1 MPFDV
6 YIWLKKKFQNTE
18 LNLDI
23 DDKFN
28 IFIVEWNLKKT
39 KFEPLKNL
47 NALLVNINIESF

>member
-6 YIWLKKKFQNTE
+6 YIWLKKKIQNTE

-23 DDKFN
+23 
-28 IFIVEWNLKKT
+28 EWNLKKT